1 MVLLTATNA
10 TSPASFRP
18 PIAFMVRT
26 ILLALFGLF
35 GALVIVAWWRAATR
49 DKRAGLG
56 DFRFPDARRI
66 ALGAGTNFFDTLGI
80 GSFATTTTAFTML
93 RLVPPEI
100 IPGTLMVGH
109 TLPVVAQAFLF
120 LAIVE
125 VENATLLTLIV
136 AMLIGG
142 AIGVRVVSRLPRR
155 RVQFAM
161 GGGLLLAGAF
171 MALGQLGLFPAGGT
185 ALGLNGGPL
194 AIAAV
199 MFFLLGGLLM
209 VGIGHYGPCLVL
221 LSVLGMNPR
230 AAFPI
235 MMGAGGLVGP
245 IGCFEFLRTGRLDH
259 RTALGL
265 TLGGIP
271 AVLIAALLVKSLPL
285 DILRWIVVA
294 VVLWT
299 GITLLRAARAR
310 TEPGIN
316 NVLSSADH

>member
-1 MVLLTATNA
+1 
-10 TSPASFRP
+10 
-18 PIAFMVRT
+18 MVRT
-26 ILLALFGLF
+26 ILLGLFGLF
-35 GALVIVAWWRAATR
+35 GALVVVSWWRAAAR
-49 DKRAGLG
+49 DKRDGVG
-56 DFRFPDARRI
+56 DFRFPDALRI
-66 ALGAGTNFFDTLGI
+66 GLGAGTNFFDTLGI

-93 RLVPPEI
+93 RLVPPERV
-100 IPGTLMVGH
+100 PGTLIVGH

-125 VENATLLTLIV
+125 VENLTLLTLVV
-136 AMLIGG
+136 AMLTGG

-155 RVQFAM
+155 QLQLAM
-161 GGGLLLAGAF
+161 GAGLLVAGAF

-185 ALGLNGGPL
+185 ALGLHGGAL
-194 AIAAV
+194 AFAAV

-245 IGCFEFLRTGRLDH
+245 VGCFEFLRTGRLDH
-259 RTALGL
+259 RMALGL

-271 AVLIAALLVKSLPL
+271 AVLAAALLVKSLPL
-285 DILRWIVVA
+285 DVLRWIVVA
-294 VVLWT
+294 VVVWT
-299 GITLLRAARAR
+299 GGTLLRAATR
-310 TEPGIN
+310 PGTT
-316 NVLSSADH
+316 APTTP

>member
-1 MVLLTATNA
+1 
-10 TSPASFRP
+10 
-18 PIAFMVRT
+18 MVRT
-26 ILLALFGLF
+26 ILLGLFGLF
-35 GALVIVAWWRAATR
+35 GALVIVAWWRAAAR
-49 DKRAGLG
+49 DKRDGGG
-56 DFRFPDARRI
+56 DFRFPDAMRI
-66 ALGAGTNFFDTLGI
+66 GLGAGTNFFDTLGI

-93 RLVPPEI
+93 RLVPPERV
-100 IPGTLMVGH
+100 PGTLMVGH

-125 VENATLLTLIV
+125 VENLTLLTLVI
-136 AMLIGG
+136 AMLTGG
-142 AIGVRVVSRLPRR
+142 AIGVRVVTRLPRR
-155 RVQFAM
+155 PLQLAM

-171 MALGQLGLFPAGGT
+171 MAFGQLGLFPTGGT
-185 ALGLNGGPL
+185 ALGLHGGAL
-194 AIAAV
+194 VFAAV

-259 RTALGL
+259 RVALGL

-271 AVLIAALLVKSLPL
+271 AVLAAALLVKSLPL

-299 GITLLRAARAR
+299 GGTLLRAATR
-310 TEPGIN
+310 PGTP
-316 NVLSSADH
+316 APTTP

>member
-1 MVLLTATNA
+1 
-10 TSPASFRP
+10 
-18 PIAFMVRT
+18 MVRT
-26 ILLALFGLF
+26 ILLVLFGLF
-35 GALVIVAWWRAATR
+35 GAAVVVAWLRAATR
-49 DKRAGLG
+49 DKRAGAG
-56 DFRFPDARRI
+56 DFRFPDALRLG
-66 ALGAGTNFFDTLGI
+66 LGAGTNFFDTLGI

-93 RLVPPEI
+93 RLVPPER

-109 TLPVVAQAFLF
+109 TLPVVVQAFLF

-136 AMLIGG
+136 AMLVGG
-142 AIGVRVVSRLPRR
+142 AIGARVVSRLPRR
-155 RVQFAM
+155 PLQLAM
-161 GGGLLLAGAF
+161 GGGLLVAGAF
-171 MALGQLGLFPAGGT
+171 MTLGQMGVFPAGGT
-185 ALGLNGGPL
+185 ALGLHGGAL
-194 AIAAV
+194 GFAAV

-245 IGCFEFLRTGRLDH
+245 VGCFEFLRTGRLDH

-271 AVLIAALLVKSLPL
+271 AVLVAALMVKSLPL
-285 DILRWIVVA
+285 DVLRWIVVA
-294 VVLWT
+294 VVVWT
-299 GITLLRAARAR
+299 GVSLLRGAASRDTR
-310 TEPGIN
+310 PENTLGERVEP
-316 NVLSSADH
+316 A